1 MNKFVTLTSYF
12 YGKYRDDCLVT
23 LSGFERKL
31 KQFHQFLHFPDE
43 GLQCTV
49 EQYMRNIYTF

>member
-1 MNKFVTLTSYF
+1 MNKLVTLTSYF

-31 KQFHQFLHFPDE
+31 KQFHLILTFP
-43 GLQCTV
+43 
-49 EQYMRNIYTF
+49 